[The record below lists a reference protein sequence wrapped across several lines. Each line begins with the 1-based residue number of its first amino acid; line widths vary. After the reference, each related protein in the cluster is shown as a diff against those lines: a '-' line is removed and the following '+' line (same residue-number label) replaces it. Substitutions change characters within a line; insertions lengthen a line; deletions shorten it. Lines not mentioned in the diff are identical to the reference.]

1 MKHNEMP
8 VFGNMQGVRVIG
20 TGTSI
25 AGPVACS
32 LFAEQGAD
40 VIQIESTKAK
50 DMVRSIGDIWTA
62 EHRNNRTIALNI
74 RSAEGEEILK
84 KLLAESDILIEGS
97 KGGTWD
103 KWGLSDE
110 VLWQINPALVIVHI
124 SGYGQTGDP
133 DYVNRGSYD
142 PIGQAFSGFMVVQG
156 EPAPRPP
163 VPVKPYTCDYFTA
176 LFASW
181 SAAVALF
188 RARQTGKGESVDV
201 AQYEVMV
208 RVQADYLTNGLNYG
222 IQAPRMGIY
231 GNSVCALPNVQ
242 ICGDGNYVMTAIG
255 GVSNFR
261 VLEKLLGLEGDPD
274 FAEPHAVIN
283 KTDGPRAEKI
293 VAAMNEFCMAR
304 TALQVNDE
312 LNALKLPCSVIMT
325 YELMKEN
332 PHYQARGTFTT
343 WHDDNKD
350 KDIMGVNCIP
360 FFKNNPSQ
368 IFRGGPIYGADNDDI
383 LSELGYSQEQID
395 SLYQSEV
402 IKK

>member
-74 RSAEGEEILK
+74 RSEEGDEVLR
-84 KLLAESDILIEGS
+84 KLLAQSDILIEGS

-103 KWGLSDE
+103 KWGLTDE

-124 SGYGQTGDP
+124 SGYGQSGDP
-133 DYVNRGSYD
+133 DFVNRASYD
-142 PIGQAFSGFMVVQG
+142 PIGQAFSGFMAVQG
-156 EPAPRPP
+156 EEARPL
-163 VPVKPYTCDYFTA
+163 PVKPYTCDYITA

-181 SAAVALF
+181 SAAISLL

-201 AQYEVMV
+201 AQYEVML
-208 RVQADYLTNGLNYG
+208 RIQADYLTNGLNYG
-222 IQAPRMGIY
+222 HQAARTGVY
-231 GNSVCALPNVQ
+231 GNDVCALPNVQ
-242 ICGDGNYVMTAIG
+242 ECGDGNFVMTAIG
-255 GVSNFR
+255 GVSNFVR
-261 VLEKLLGLEGDPD
+261 LEKLIGLEGDPD

-293 VAAMNEFCMAR
+293 VKAMNAYCMAR
-304 TALQVNDE
+304 TAVQVNDE

-325 YELMKEN
+325 YDMMKDH
-332 PHYQARGTFTT
+332 PHYKARGSLTT

-360 FFKNNPSQ
+360 FFKKNPSQ
-368 IFRGGPIYGADNDDI
+368 IFRGGPTYGADNEDI
-383 LSELGYSQEQID
+383 LAELGYTEEQIAD
-395 SLYQSEV
+395 MYAKEV
-402 IKK
+402 IKNT